1 MSKTVLKINQSTTC
15 HQLAHYGELKD
26 EKESNSELSLVL
38 FAFSPKFPAEV
49 LLFSYPKIT
58 ES

>member
-1 MSKTVLKINQSTTC
+1 MSKTVLKINQSTAC

-38 FAFSPKFPAEV
+38 FAFMQDS
-49 LLFSYPKIT
+49 LHYPYNQLNNN
-58 ES
+58 